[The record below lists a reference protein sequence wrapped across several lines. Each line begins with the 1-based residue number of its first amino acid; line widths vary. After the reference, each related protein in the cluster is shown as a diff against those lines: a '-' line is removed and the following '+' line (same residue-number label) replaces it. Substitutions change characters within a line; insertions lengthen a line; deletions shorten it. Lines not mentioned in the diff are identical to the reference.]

1 MRKGSSQ
8 VPNPSLRD
16 HTLIVVMIFI
26 SRRSSIASKFHK
38 ILRRRERYSQSETPK
53 GLSITCRGKPIV
65 QEDLFRCTNGRFLV
79 AEETQYRRRYLKFN
93 VQKLCDVA
101 AALGDPSPV
110 MQIDKMEG
118 GFSKALL
125 LTRADGQECIAK
137 LPCPNAGPSHLTT
150 ASEVAVLQLV
160 RSQTTIP
167 VPRVLAWN
175 SSSSNPVE
183 AEYIV
188 MEKAPGTQLFQK
200 WDDID
205 GDCRLSLIKQITEL
219 EHQLASIVFPASGH
233 LYFKDSI
240 LKHKHTLLNSSIDT
254 TFQYGIGPSC
264 ERSWD
269 MDQTQLSSDSSRN
282 PDVGPWKSVAAYG
295 RALANREIFRLRMQ
309 LSTRPDRSHH
319 TKIEDDI
326 PLLQKAANLMD
337 ILESYP
343 LLKQNSR
350 PTLWHTDLHM
360 GNIFVSET
368 EPQTIV
374 SLIDWQSISVSPLF
388 LQVRWPIFLEPPDDY
403 TKGFVHPELPSDFE
417 KMDEDDK
424 ELAMY
429 KFEQASRTKAYETS
443 TYLKNRDAYNA
454 MNVPRVFRELF
465 IRCGEVFEEGA
476 APLRACL
483 IEISQSWEQLK
494 LPGTCP
500 FSFTPDEISAH
511 DVSFEEYEEFHR
523 VRKFALEYLD
533 TDSEGWIA
541 PSMDFEEKKAQNKA
555 LFEYYL
561 ENLAGGKSRKELLRR
576 WPFSESLN

>member
-1 MRKGSSQ
+1 MLRGVEIIPVMRKGSSQ
-8 VPNPSLRD
+8 VPNPSLRY

-26 SRRSSIASKFHK
+26 SRRSSIASKFPK

-125 LTRADGQECIAK
+125 LTRADGQEYIAK

-219 EHQLASIVFPASGH
+219 EHQLASIPFPASGH
-233 LYFKDSI
+233 LYVKESI
-240 LKHKHTLLNSSIDT
+240 LKNKHALLDSSIDPKY
-254 TFQYGIGPSC
+254 QYGIGPSC
-264 ERSWD
+264 DRSWD
-269 MDQTQLSSDSSRN
+269 MDQSQLSSVSSRN
-282 PDVGPWKSVAAYG
+282 LDKGPFAVYG
-295 RALANREIFRLRMQ
+295 RALADREIFRLRTQ
-309 LSTRPDRSHH
+309 SSTRSYRLHDAN
-319 TKIEDDI
+319 IEDDI
-326 PLLQKAANLMD
+326 DLLLKAADLMER
-337 ILESYP
+337 LESYP
-343 LLKQNSR
+343 SLMQNYR

-403 TKGFVHPELPSDFE
+403 IKGFVHPELPSDFE

-429 KFEQASRTKAYETS
+429 KFKQASRTKAYETS

-454 MNVPRVFRELF
+454 MNVPRVFRELS
-465 IRCGEVFEEGA
+465 IRCEEVFEEGA

-483 IEISQSWEQLK
+483 IEVSQSWEQLK

-511 DVSFEEYEEFHR
+511 DVSFEEYEDFHR
-523 VRKFALEYLD
+523 VRQFAL
-533 TDSEGWIA
+533 SI
-541 PSMDFEEKKAQNKA
+541 
-555 LFEYYL
+555 
-561 ENLAGGKSRKELLRR
+561 
-576 WPFSESLN
+576 